1 MSTSEFEW
9 FVQCELYVR
18 ISTTVQPSNFFQ
30 SQPTGSFQNQPTN
43 PPLHSVIKTV
53 EFKCGHRVWSD
64 CRTVIYNV
72 KKFFDERSRRLEPI
86 KVGDVVQ
93 ITAEATGLSKKST
106 VKWICSEGAITG
118 GNFGS
123 PVVRAERRLLQMT
136 LTALPLGEQYTS
148 SIHVRSTQ
156 QSKCCCRLF
165 TRKESFKEKRQV
177 WSIF

>member
-1 MSTSEFEW
+1 MI
-9 FVQCELYVR
+9 CAMR
-18 ISTTVQPSNFFQ
+18 AICISTTVQPSNFFQ

-53 EFKCGHRVWSD
+53 EFKCGHRVRSD

-93 ITAEATGLSKKST
+93 ITAEATGLSKST

-123 PVVRAERRLLQMT
+123 PVKRYGTSRKKVVTDDFDRAAIRRT
-136 LTALPLGEQYTS
+136 VHEFYTRK
-148 SIHVRSTQ
+148 VYPT
-156 QSKCCCRLF
+156 CCCRLF

-177 WSIF
+177 